1 MKKLLLCTFTTR
13 NTLDL
18 TLDYLQTYFH
28 IGENKIYQYN
38 NGKHDNLILIYNI
51 EEQLREGLA
60 RNTILVHRKKDTNSV
75 YTINALNTLIKEVN
89 NGVLNT
95 DFQVDWNLY
104 VNKLLTIKQ
113 DELQVTDL
121 FFEKSIKVS

>member
-38 NGKHDNLILIYNI
+38 NGRHDNLVLIYNI

-60 RNTILVHRKKDTNSV
+60 RNTILVHRKKDTNSI

-95 DFQVDWNLY
+95 DYQIDWNLY

-113 DELQVTDL
+113 DELQITDL

>member
-38 NGKHDNLILIYNI
+38 NGKYDNLILIYNI

>member
-13 NTLDL
+13 NTLNL

-38 NGKHDNLILIYNI
+38 NGKYDNLILIYNI